1 MDAII
6 LEVAEAR
13 ISSYLRG
20 RHLDMGRV
28 GRQAVRMLAK
38 LGIHAQACCVG
49 TNTAAHWSTP
59 RKPSKP
65 APSTHRLSFSLCGP
79 PSACRA
85 ANRAFRLSYSG
96 N

>member
-1 MDAII
+1 MEAII

-20 RHLDMGRV
+20 RTCGVGMDMGRV

-59 RKPSKP
+59 RKPANP
-65 APSTHRLSFSLCGP
+65 LCP
-79 PSACRA
+79 PE
-85 ANRAFRLSYSG
+85 Y
-96 N
+96 